1 MPEPIGFFENEQT
14 PKGQLKPRPK
24 GRDFAKGSWYCSHME
39 KNDPHSPGFPPA
51 VQVSV
56 DAVVLS
62 LIDGRLHALLVQRSA
77 APFQG
82 RWALPGG
89 FVHVEEDVDCLS
101 SIRRVLKQKAALE
114 VRHLEQLGTYS
125 GADRD
130 PRGWSVS
137 VAYVAVV
144 GPDASPVGPDARF
157 FPVDD
162 LPDLPFDHAH
172 IANQAISRVRNKSS
186 YSTLPALLL
195 PKVFTLPQLQ
205 AVYEHVLGTPLNAA
219 AFRRK
224 VMAQG
229 LIDPVNVS
237 RKSKEAAAV
246 GRPAQHYRLSRKVL
260 TDLGRVV
267 MLPDP
272 RRGG

>member
-1 MPEPIGFFENEQT
+1 MENNAA
-14 PKGQLKPRPK
+14 PSF
-24 GRDFAKGSWYCSHME
+24 DS
-39 KNDPHSPGFPPA
+39 PPA
-51 VQVSV
+51 IQVSV

-62 LIDGRLHALLVQRSA
+62 LIEGRLHALLVQRA
-77 APFQG
+77 ATPFQG
-82 RWALPGG
+82 HWALPGG
-89 FVHVEEDVDCLS
+89 FIHVQEDVDSLA

-114 VRHLEQLGTYS
+114 VRHLEQLGTFS
-125 GADRD
+125 GATRD

-144 GPDASPVGPDARF
+144 GPDASPVGSDAQF

-205 AVYEHVLGTPLNAA
+205 AVYEHVLGTSLNAA

-229 LIDPVNVS
+229 LIDPVKS
-237 RKSKEAAAV
+237 PSKSKASSTV

-267 MLPDP
+267 MLPDS